1 MLFSLM
7 ACAVLVVGQLYVTLP
22 LVADIAAR
30 FGVSS
35 SIAGWVGTAFGLAYA
50 SGFLVLGGLSDRY
63 GRHRVLIGGL
73 MGTAAATALVALAPS
88 LPLLL
93 ASRALQ
99 GFVAASFPPTALA
112 WVSDALPPPKR
123 PLGISLL
130 SLAFL
135 GAAPMAQ
142 MAGAESAPLGLSTLM
157 LTLVPAYVLGALAL
171 AVIPGKHDASH
182 VSIPQPP
189 ANARMPWGQRS
200 LWSPWAAAS
209 TVLFAFVAFHAG
221 MSLANPPG
229 LDLQALR
236 LIGLPPMLATFAAA
250 PLAQRIGPSNT
261 ASLGLGLV
269 AVGML
274 LGMNSAP
281 AVLMLASALLS
292 TGVAMAIPGL
302 IGTVAL
308 RSAPA
313 VRARAL
319 AIYSFVL
326 FLGAS
331 VAAPVAALLTPHG
344 PVAALGVP
352 VLALLAAACLTAS
365 RRQPLFNPNPERKA

>member
-1 MLFSLM
+1 M
-7 ACAVLVVGQLYVTLP
+7 
-22 LVADIAAR
+22 
-30 FGVSS
+30 GV
-35 SIAGWVGTAFGLAYA
+35 
-50 SGFLVLGGLSDRY
+50 R
-63 GRHRVLIGGL
+63 R
-73 MGTAAATALVALAPS
+73 AATAQKAV
-88 LPLLL
+88 
-93 ASRALQ
+93 
-99 GFVAASFPPTALA
+99 GY
-112 WVSDALPPPKR
+112 
-123 PLGISLL
+123 SLL

-135 GAAPMAQ
+135 GAIPLAQ

-157 LTLVPAYVLGALAL
+157 LALVPAYVLGALAL
-171 AVIPGKHDASH
+171 AVVPGKHDASQ
-182 VSIPQPP
+182 VWIPKSPV
-189 ANARMPWGQRS
+189 NVRMPWGQRG

-209 TVLFAFVAFHAG
+209 TALFAFVAFHAG
-221 MSLANPPG
+221 MSLANTPG

-250 PLAQRIGPSNT
+250 PLAQRLGPANT
-261 ASLGLGLV
+261 ASLGLGLAAV
-269 AVGML
+269 AML
-274 LGMNSAP
+274 LGVSPTP

-292 TGVAMAIPGL
+292 TGVAVAIPGL

-352 VLALLAAACLTAS
+352 APALLAPACLTAS